1 MENLLSQLNEIL
13 NITVLTLDDEVKVF
27 QIVKLIGFV
36 AVWLLGTALLRR
48 SFRRVISKLKF
59 ANNIDN
65 RIVAI
70 LFLITLILG
79 IGFAFRFSGIT
90 IDIFDKV
97 FRYDLVKLFKSS
109 EDSSKPAVED
119 PISEDDVETDAD
131 TVKSDTEQPTL
142 TLANIFYGF
151 AIIFGMFILSKY
163 TQWILQ
169 NQVLQAFQ
177 IERHTQFIILRIFH
191 FIMITIGVLI
201 CLRNIGMNFTSL
213 AIVFGGLSI
222 GIGFGLQNTV
232 ANLISGFILIFER
245 PIKIGDLVEV
255 MDVDIFGRVSSIN
268 LRSTVI
274 VALDEKEI
282 IVPNSKLITEPVH
295 NLTHYNNRFRVRV
308 PVGVSYS
315 SDVQI
320 VKKALLEAAA
330 EHELVIKDP
339 SPKMENVT
347 VPFVRFTSFG
357 ESSLDFELFVWIPDS
372 FMRFDVASDLHFMVW
387 DKLKKYGIKIPFP
400 QRDVH
405 FYQEKEN
412 SSDG

>member
-13 NITVLTLDDEVKVF
+13 NRTVLTLDEEVKVE
-27 QIVKLIGFV
+27 QIVRLVGFV
-36 AVWLLGTALLRR
+36 AVWLLGTALLR
-48 SFRRVISKLKF
+48 SWFRRVFSKLKLPD
-59 ANNIDN
+59 NLEN
-65 RIVAI
+65 RIIAI

-79 IGFAFRFSGIT
+79 IGFAFRFSGINV
-90 IDIFDKV
+90 DIFDKV

-109 EDSSKPAVED
+109 EDSIKPAVED
-119 PISEDDVETDAD
+119 PINADDETDAD
-131 TVKSDTEQPTL
+131 TVKSDLEQPTL

-151 AIIFGMFILSKY
+151 AIIFGMFVLSKY
-163 TQWILQ
+163 TQWLLQ

-177 IERHTQFIILRIFH
+177 IEQHTQFIILRIFH

-201 CLRNIGMNFTSL
+201 SLRTIGMNFTSL
-213 AIVFGGLSI
+213 AIIFGGLSI

-245 PIKIGDLVEV
+245 PIKIGDLVEIMEV
-255 MDVDIFGRVSSIN
+255 NIFGRVSSIN

-274 VALDEKEI
+274 MALDEKEI

-295 NLTHYNNRFRVRV
+295 NLTHYNNRFRVCV

-320 VKKALLEAAA
+320 VRKALLEAAA
-330 EHELVIKDP
+330 EHELVIKEPTPD
-339 SPKMENVT
+339 MENVT

-372 FMRFDVASDLHFMVW
+372 FKRFDVASDLHFMIW
-387 DKLKKYGIKIPFP
+387 DKLKEYDIKIPFP
-400 QRDVH
+400 QRDVNL
-405 FYQEKEN
+405 YQEQSN
-412 SSDG
+412 SSE